1 MKIRNIPKD
10 ARKDYYK
17 KVFLGSNDRRGVIM
31 TFVVYLLLITIA
43 FIYLYPVLY
52 MFSRSLMD
60 KKDLLDASAK
70 WIPSSIT
77 LSNYTSA
84 IATMDYWNSLLK
96 NLAIA
101 LVSTLCQVFV
111 CSWVGYGFARY
122 NFPGKYLW
130 MGILILSFLLPPQT
144 TAVPNFL
151 LFNADIPLFFRNVL
165 GMEVS
170 IIDGTLKPFILTSI
184 LGQGLKSCLC
194 ILIFFNFHRQ
204 VPQSLIEASEI
215 DGAGHI
221 KAYFQIAIPLS
232 MAAIV
237 VVTLFSFV
245 WYWNEVDIVRTYL
258 GSSNDRNKGLT
269 TLMLELNKFED
280 SYNAVYATHAQ
291 STTSTN
297 KLNDAI
303 KMAGTMLSIA
313 PLMVMYFFLQ
323 KQFVESVDKAG
334 ITGE

>member
-1 MKIRNIPKD
+1 MRLSMPLKG

-17 KVFLGSNDRRGVIM
+17 KKLLGSNDRRGWIM
-31 TFVVYLLLITIA
+31 SFVVYLLLITIA

-52 MFSRSLMD
+52 MFSRSLMG
-60 KKDLLDASAK
+60 KNDLLDASAK
-70 WIPSSIT
+70 WIPSSVT
-77 LSNYTSA
+77 LSNYHSA

-111 CSWVGYGFARY
+111 CSLAGYAFARY
-122 NFPGKYLW
+122 KFPGKTLW
-130 MGILILSFLLPPQT
+130 MGVLILSFLLPAQT
-144 TAVPNFL
+144 IAVPNFL
-151 LFNADIPLFFRNVL
+151 LFNSFKMV
-165 GMEVS
+165 
-170 IIDGTLKPFILTSI
+170 DGTLKPFIITSI
-184 LGQGLKSCLC
+184 LGQGFKSCLC
-194 ILIFFNFHRQ
+194 ILIFYNFHRQ
-204 VPQSLIEASEI
+204 VPQSLIEAAEI

-232 MAAIV
+232 AAAII

-245 WYWNEVDIVRTYL
+245 WYWNEVDLVRTYL
-258 GSSNDRNKGLT
+258 GSTNDRNTGLT

-297 KLNDAI
+297 RLNDAI

-313 PLMVMYFFLQ
+313 PMMLMYFFLQ

>member
-1 MKIRNIPKD
+1 MKFKKIPKG
-10 ARKDYYK
+10 ARKDHYK
-17 KVFLGSNDRRGVIM
+17 KMFFGSNDRRGVIM

-52 MFSRSLMD
+52 MFSRSLMNRT
-60 KKDLLDASAK
+60 DLLDASAK
-70 WIPSSIT
+70 WIPSQLT
-77 LSNYTSA
+77 LSNYAGA
-84 IATMDYWNSLLK
+84 IGAMDYWNSLWK

-122 NFPGKYLW
+122 KFPGKYLW

-144 TAVPNFL
+144 TSVPNFL
-151 LFNADIPLFFRNVL
+151 LFNNLHL
-165 GMEVS
+165 
-170 IIDGTLKPFILTSI
+170 IDGTLKPFIVTSI

-245 WYWNEVDIVRTYL
+245 WYWNEVDVIRTYL
-258 GSSNDRNKGLT
+258 GSTNDRNKGLT
-269 TLMLELNKFED
+269 TLMLELGKFDD
-280 SYNAVYATHAQ
+280 SYNASVGAHAQ
-291 STTSTN
+291 STTSTD

-303 KMAGTMLSIA
+303 RMAGTMLSVA
-313 PLMVMYFFLQ
+313 PLMILYFFLQ

>member
-1 MKIRNIPKD
+1 MKIRSIPKE

-17 KVFLGSNDRRGVIM
+17 KVFFGSNDRRGVIM

-52 MFSRSLMD
+52 MFSQSLMD
-60 KKDLLDASAK
+60 SNDLLDASAK
-70 WIPSSIT
+70 WIPSKIT
-77 LSNYTSA
+77 TKNYTSA
-84 IATMDYWNSLLK
+84 IATLDYWGSLQK
-96 NLAIA
+96 NLVIA
-101 LVSTLCQVFV
+101 LSATVCQVLV

-151 LFNADIPLFFRNVL
+151 LFNNDIPLFFRNVFHT
-165 GMEVS
+165 EVT
-170 IIDGTLKPFILTSI
+170 IIDGTIKPFVLTSV

-194 ILIFFNFHRQ
+194 ILIFYNFHRQ

-221 KAYFQIAIPLS
+221 KAYFQIAVPLS

-245 WYWNEVDIVRTYL
+245 WYWNEVDIIRTFL
-258 GSSNDRNKGLT
+258 GNSNTRDKGLT

-291 STTSTN
+291 STTSTD
-297 KLNDAI
+297 KLNEAI
-303 KMAGTMLSIA
+303 KMAGTMLSVA
-313 PLMVMYFFLQ
+313 PLMVLYFVLQ